1 VKELLDSGTAAT
13 RQQLSMNAFSSPLPE
28 STKTSLM
35 NLIFSEEFAKTLEP
49 EGIRLEGELFVR

>member
-1 VKELLDSGTAAT
+1 AT